1 MLESRALSL
10 PDQFVSNVNNK
21 QHRPI
26 RSFVRREG
34 RITPGQRRA
43 LDRQLP
49 LWGVSLEDGKL
60 DFASLF
66 LNANPV
72 VCEIG
77 FGNGQSLANMAEAAP
92 ETNFLG
98 IEVYQPGVGSLLVQI
113 QQNELTNVRVSLDDA
128 VEVFEQQLPSS
139 SLSRVQIF
147 FPDPW
152 HKKRHNKRRLI
163 NRRFL
168 DTLSRVLTSTGE
180 LHIATDWE
188 PYADE
193 VLELLSTNSNF
204 KNTEQAFVS
213 RPEWRPLTK
222 YEARG
227 ERLGHQV
234 RDILF
239 IKN

>member
-1 MLESRALSL
+1 M
-10 PDQFVSNVNNK
+10 SNAINK

-34 RITPGQRRA
+34 RITAGQQRA
-43 LDRQLP
+43 LDQQVP
-49 LWGVSLEDGKL
+49 LLGVSLADGKL
-60 DFASLF
+60 DFRLLF
-66 LNANPV
+66 GDENPV

-77 FGNGQSLANMAEAAP
+77 FGNGQSLADMAEAAP
-92 ETNFLG
+92 DSNFLG
-98 IEVYQPGVGSLLVQI
+98 IEVYQPGVGSLLVQV
-113 QQNELTNVRVSLDDA
+113 QQRALNNIRVSLDDA
-128 VEVFEQQLPSS
+128 VMVFEQQLSLG

-152 HKKRHNKRRLI
+152 QKKRHIKRRLI
-163 NRRFL
+163 NRGFL
-168 DTLSRVLTSTGE
+168 DTLSRVLTSKGE

-193 VLELLSTNSNF
+193 VLELL
-204 KNTEQAFVS
+204 NTHSSFENTAKAYAA
-213 RPEWRPLTK
+213 RPNWRPLTK

-239 IKN
+239 VRT

>member
-1 MLESRALSL
+1 
-10 PDQFVSNVNNK
+10 VSDATNK

-43 LDRQLP
+43 LNRQIP
-49 LWGVSLEDGKL
+49 LFGVSLEDKEL
-60 DFASLF
+60 DFTNVF
-66 LNANPV
+66 ENGNPV

-98 IEVYQPGVGSLLVQI
+98 IEVYQPGVGSLLVQV
-113 QQNELTNVRVSLDDA
+113 QQRELTNVRVSLDDA
-128 VEVFEQQLPSS
+128 VEVFEQQLTEA

-152 HKKRHNKRRLI
+152 HKKRHNNRRLI
-163 NRRFL
+163 NSHFL
-168 DTLSRVLTSTGE
+168 DTLSRVLKSKGE

-204 KNTEQAFVS
+204 TNTVQAFAS

-239 IKN
+239 IRN

>member
-1 MLESRALSL
+1 
-10 PDQFVSNVNNK
+10 
-21 QHRPI
+21 
-26 RSFVRREG
+26 
-34 RITPGQRRA
+34 
-43 LDRQLP
+43 
-49 LWGVSLEDGKL
+49 
-60 DFASLF
+60 
-66 LNANPV
+66 V

-98 IEVYQPGVGSLLVQI
+98 IEVYQPGVGSLLVQV
-113 QQNELTNVRVSLDDA
+113 QQRELTNVRVSLDDA
-128 VEVFEQQLPSS
+128 VEVFEQQLTEA

-163 NRRFL
+163 NSHFL
-168 DTLSRVLTSTGE
+168 DTLSRVLKSKGE

-204 KNTEQAFVS
+204 TNTVQAFAS

-239 IKN
+239 IRN

>member
-1 MLESRALSL
+1 VLEFRALSL
-10 PDQFVSNVNNK
+10 PDQFVSDATNK

-49 LWGVSLEDGKL
+49 LLGVSLEDGHL
-60 DFASLF
+60 DFAGLF
-66 LNANPV
+66 GNANPV

-92 ETNFLG
+92 ESNFFG

-113 QQNELTNVRVSLDDA
+113 QQRELTNVRVSLEDA
-128 VEVFEQQLPSS
+128 VEVFEQQLPSG

-163 NRRFL
+163 NRHFL
-168 DTLSRVLTSTGE
+168 DTLSRVLTSKGE

-193 VLELLSTNSNF
+193 VLELLSTSSSF
-204 KNTEQAFVS
+204 KNTEKAFAS

>member
-1 MLESRALSL
+1 
-10 PDQFVSNVNNK
+10 VSDLINK

-34 RITPGQRRA
+34 RITAGQQRA
-43 LDRQLP
+43 LDQQLP
-49 LWGVSLEDGKL
+49 LLGVSLGDGSL
-60 DFASLF
+60 DFKSLF
-66 LNANPV
+66 GNANPV

-77 FGNGQSLANMAEAAP
+77 FGNGQSLADMAEATP
-92 ETNFLG
+92 DTNFLG
-98 IEVYQPGVGSLLVQI
+98 IEVYQPGVGSLLVQVHKRAL
-113 QQNELTNVRVSLDDA
+113 NNVRVSLDDA
-128 VEVFEQQLPSS
+128 VKVFEEQMLSG
-139 SLSRVQIF
+139 SLTRVQIF

-163 NRRFL
+163 NSSFL
-168 DTLSRVLTSTGE
+168 DTLSRVLASKGQ

-193 VLELLSTNSNF
+193 VLELLTSHSSF
-204 KNTEQAFVS
+204 ENTAKAYVA
-213 RPEWRPLTK
+213 RPERRPLTK

-227 ERLGHQV
+227 ERLGHRV

-239 IKN
+239 VRT